1 MFNWHKW
8 LGVLV
13 FAFSVV
19 RWGWR
24 IAYPPPSLPAT
35 ISAWQRRSSRSMHY
49 LLYLL
54 CLAVVVSGYFFT
66 LAVGFPVVLFGWF
79 PLPVLMGVHPEMKD
93 GLRELHRFLS
103 YALMIA
109 VTIHM
114 AAALKHHWWNRDE
127 VLKRMLP
134 QSWTR

>member
-1 MFNWHKW
+1 
-8 LGVLV
+8 
-13 FAFSVV
+13 
-19 RWGWR
+19 
-24 IAYPPPSLPAT
+24 
-35 ISAWQRRSSRSMHY
+35 MHY

-54 CLAVVVSGYFFT
+54 CFAVVVSGYFFT